1 MVTIED
7 NRQDFD
13 KRRVME
19 IEIGDT
25 FEADGVLFMKT
36 DRVGA
41 QSNSLRVCVKLA
53 DGQTILFNDQDMVL
67 PVDITISIDDITTS
81 IE

>member
-7 NRQDFD
+7 NRRDLD

-36 DRVGA
+36 DRVGTT
-41 QSNSLRVCVKLA
+41 SNSYRVCVKLA
-53 DGQTILFNDQDMVL
+53 DGQTVYFNDQDMVL
-67 PVDITISIDDITTS
+67 PVDITISI
-81 IE
+81 EERER

>member
-7 NRQDFD
+7 NRRDLD

-36 DRVGA
+36 DRVGSP
-41 QSNSLRVCVKLA
+41 SNSLRVCIKLS
-53 DGQTILFNDQDMVL
+53 DGCSVYFDEQDMVL
-67 PVDITISIDDITTS
+67 PVDITISI
-81 IE
+81 EERER

>member
-13 KRRVME
+13 KRRVIG

-41 QSNSLRVCVKLA
+41 QSNSLRVCIKLA
-53 DGQTILFNDQDMVL
+53 DGTSVMFNDQDMVR
-67 PVDITISIDDITTS
+67 PVDITISI
-81 IE
+81 EERER